1 MACQISMEAQVAS
14 AGLPVGTCCPL
25 VAKAI
30 STAAQHGRFLSVPGA
45 QCQAFSWLGHKI
57 TGNHM

>member
-1 MACQISMEAQVAS
+1 MEAQVAS
-14 AGLPVGTCCPL
+14 AGLPMGTCCPL